1 MSDLAVLAA
10 LGIGFGYLAWDTYG
24 RGEVEYVR
32 SMVDGRQYL
41 VQSRPDK
48 QQAANLLAKIR
59 ANLELLVD
67 HLAKITSED
76 QRTKRIL
83 KRFNPENISE
93 GADNA
98 KYTSYSVNKGEK
110 VVFCLRSRDQNKQLV
125 DINTMMFVALHE
137 MAHICTESVG
147 HTPEFWD
154 NFRWLLEESMDIG
167 IYRDGDYKNNPVE
180 YCGIK
185 ITNSPIEK
193 GRT

>member
-1 MSDLAVLAA
+1 MSDLAILVA
-10 LGIGFGYLAWDTYG
+10 LGVGVGYLAWDTYG

-32 SMVDGRQYL
+32 SMVDGRDYL

-48 QQAANLLAKIR
+48 QEAANLLAKIR
-59 ANLELLVD
+59 ANLESLVE
-67 HLAKITSED
+67 HLSKILPNDE
-76 QRTKRIL
+76 RTKRIL
-83 KRFNPENISE
+83 KRFNPNNISE

-110 VVFCLRSRDQNKQLV
+110 VVFCLRSRDQNKKLV
-125 DINTMMFVALHE
+125 DLNTMMFVALHE
-137 MAHICTESVG
+137 LAHICTESVG
-147 HTPEFWD
+147 HTTEFWD

-185 ITNSPIEK
+185 ITNSPVEQS
-193 GRT
+193 